1 MKHSNIINFYIIGII
16 TVIITVIN
24 FILTLYILYLY
35 NIIDI
40 MGIISLD
47 YSCHEDI
54 SINKSI
60 IVYKEETSD
69 KLNYLQKVLDL
80 LSNKQG
86 NYTFKPRFN
95 KLTMSCIE
103 YNIPITNIHTDI
115 NRHIPLTIKYLG
127 LYNEWNDFL
136 INENTVLKYEYGK
149 IIQENIRWNN
159 EINGL
164 LDYVAKI
171 YR

>member
-47 YSCHEDI
+47 NSCHEDI

-60 IVYKEETSD
+60 IVYKETYD
-69 KLNYLQKVLDL
+69 KSNYFQKVLDL
-80 LSNKQG
+80 LSNKKG

-103 YNIPITNIHTDI
+103 YNRPVTNINSDI

-127 LYNEWNDFL
+127 L
-136 INENTVLKYEYGK
+136 
-149 IIQENIRWNN
+149 
-159 EINGL
+159 
-164 LDYVAKI
+164 
-171 YR
+171 